1 MALPTVRPLNRVYL
15 NEYTTS
21 IATTPVAMY
30 FVVPVSGYLREVIGA
45 TAGTTTGTITLAVA
59 QNGGSDLTSG
69 GLTIAAG
76 SGYTPSTYVF
86 PMSGANAVFVNSGD
100 VITVT
105 PSGGT
110 GSSIPGAVTVVMVAN
125 T

>member
-1 MALPTVRPLNRVYL
+1 MALPVNRPLNRVHL
-15 NEYTTS
+15 AESTTS
-21 IATTPVAMY
+21 MATTPVAMV
-30 FVVPVSGYLREVIGA
+30 FISPVSGYLRDVNGA
-45 TAGTTTGTITLAVA
+45 TVGTTTGTITLAVTL
-59 QNGGSDLTSG
+59 NGGSDLTSG

-76 SGYTPSTYVF
+76 AGYVPSTYTF
-86 PMSGANAVFVNSGD
+86 PLTGANAVFVNMGD

-110 GSSIPGAVTVVMVAN
+110 GSSIAGAVTVSIAAL

>member
-1 MALPTVRPLNRVYL
+1 MSIPTTRPINRVYL
-15 NEYTTS
+15 NDYTTS

-30 FVVPVSGYLREVIGA
+30 FTVPVSGYLSDVIA
-45 TAGTTTGTITLAVA
+45 ASAGTTTGTITLAVA
-59 QNGGSDLTSG
+59 KNGGSDLASS

-76 SGYTPSTYVF
+76 SGYVPSTYTF
-86 PMSGANAVFVNSGD
+86 PKTGANAVFVDAGD
-100 VITVT
+100 VISVT

-110 GSSIPGAVTVVMVAN
+110 GSSIAGSATVVIAAN